1 MILMDTED
9 AQGAKIRVVGVGGGG
24 GNAVNS
30 MISRNLIGVDF
41 ISINTDAQ
49 ALAHN
54 NAGTKIQIGPGL
66 GAGGNPEVARRF
78 AEETADEIRTALMGS
93 DMVFV
98 TAGMGGG
105 TGTGASPLVAKI
117 GRELGALVVG
127 IITRPFEWEA
137 KVRSRSAD
145 GGIDALRS
153 NVDALIVIPNQRLLS
168 IIDNKTPFKVAFQ
181 MVDDV
186 LYNATRGISDII
198 SGYGYINVDFA
209 DVRAIMKDT
218 GDALMGIGIASGENR
233 ALEAATNALNSPLLE
248 GISIK
253 GAQGLLINISA
264 GEDVTMYDV
273 SEAVQVIEGA
283 AGSDVNLIHGV
294 SFNPDMGDKLMVTV
308 VATGF
313 KHNTISQRAT
323 TASIPQMPQP
333 TFHTPV
339 QEVMQT
345 PPSNQ
350 PTAQFSAAVTPQ
362 VTIQQP
368 IAATPAPIQPTV
380 TQQQQQSTPPNVVQ
394 ADFARQTVAA
404 TTPQQRAFPDAKPS
418 GLDRLRQYDAPAAT
432 RRNNGSIPIANVSRE
447 QQTVQPVSL
456 IRETTVIATPP
467 ASERPA
473 FLRKIMD

>member
-1 MILMDTED
+1 M
-9 AQGAKIRVVGVGGGG
+9 
-24 GNAVNS
+24 S
-30 MISRNLIGVDF
+30 
-41 ISINTDAQ
+41 
-49 ALAHN
+49 
-54 NAGTKIQIGPGL
+54 
-66 GAGGNPEVARRF
+66 
-78 AEETADEIRTALMGS
+78 
-93 DMVFV
+93 
-98 TAGMGGG
+98 
-105 TGTGASPLVAKI
+105 
-117 GRELGALVVG
+117 
-127 IITRPFEWEA
+127 
-137 KVRSRSAD
+137 
-145 GGIDALRS
+145 
-153 NVDALIVIPNQRLLS
+153 
-168 IIDNKTPFKVAFQ
+168 
-181 MVDDV
+181 

>member
-1 MILMDTED
+1 MDTED

-127 IITRPFEWEA
+127 IVTRPFEWEA

-264 GEDVTMYDV
+264 GEDVTMYDI

-313 KHNTISQRAT
+313 KHNTISQRGT
-323 TASIPQMPQP
+323 TSASIPQMPQP
-333 TFHTPV
+333 NFHAPTQETSQSNTMQANHTPTQAV
-339 QEVMQT
+339 
-345 PPSNQ
+345 
-350 PTAQFSAAVTPQ
+350 VTPVVPQ
-362 VTIQQP
+362 VAIQQP
-368 IAATPAPIQPTV
+368 IAASAPSIQPTS
-380 TQQQQQSTPPNVVQ
+380 TQPATPPNVVQ
-394 ADFARQTVAA
+394 ADFSRSAPAPTA
-404 TTPQQRAFPDAKPS
+404 PQPRSFPEAKPS

-432 RRNNGSIPIANVSRE
+432 RRNNGSIPIANSNRE
-447 QQTVQPVSL
+447 PQSVQPVAL
-456 IRETTVIATPP
+456 TREATVVATPP

>member
-1 MILMDTED
+1 MDTED

-41 ISINTDAQ
+41 ITINTDSQ

-54 NAGTKIQIGPGL
+54 SAGTKLQIGPGL
-66 GAGGNPEVARRF
+66 GAGGNPEVARRY
-78 AEETADEIRTALMGS
+78 AEETSDDIRTALSGS

-127 IITRPFEWEA
+127 IVTRPFEWEA
-137 KVRSRSAD
+137 KVRSRAAD

-153 NVDALIVIPNQRLLS
+153 NVDALIVIPNQRLLT

-273 SEAVQVIEGA
+273 SEAIQVIEGA

-313 KHNTISQRAT
+313 KHNTVSASRSA
-323 TASIPQMPQP
+323 TASVAIPQMPQP
-333 TFHTPV
+333 VSQTQEYANSNLTPAAIPQQQPLAAKTVQTQEPVQVHTP
-339 QEVMQT
+339 
-345 PPSNQ
+345 
-350 PTAQFSAAVTPQ
+350 
-362 VTIQQP
+362 
-368 IAATPAPIQPTV
+368 
-380 TQQQQQSTPPNVVQ
+380 PPNVVQ
-394 ADFARQTVAA
+394 ADFIRQ
-404 TTPQQRAFPDAKPS
+404 PQQQTQRTFPESKPS
-418 GLDRLRQYDAPAAT
+418 GLDKLRQFDTPAAT
-432 RRNNGSIPIANVSRE
+432 RRGNGSIPIANAQNTQMQATVVARDVVS
-447 QQTVQPVSL
+447 
-456 IRETTVIATPP
+456 ATSP

>member
-1 MILMDTED
+1 MDTED

-41 ISINTDAQ
+41 ITINTDSQ

-54 NAGTKIQIGPGL
+54 NAGTKLQIGPGL
-66 GAGGNPEVARRF
+66 GAGGNPEVARKY
-78 AEETADEIRTALMGS
+78 AEETAEDIRAALTGS

-127 IITRPFEWEA
+127 IVTKPFEWEA

-145 GGIDALRS
+145 GGIEALRS

-273 SEAVQVIEGA
+273 SEAIQVIEGA

-313 KHNTISQRAT
+313 KHNTMSVGKPSSPSIA
-323 TASIPQMPQP
+323 IPQMPQP
-333 TFHTPV
+333 VTTSSYDHG
-339 QEVMQT
+339 
-345 PPSNQ
+345 S
-350 PTAQFSAAVTPQ
+350 SAVAS
-362 VTIQQP
+362 
-368 IAATPAPIQPTV
+368 
-380 TQQQQQSTPPNVVQ
+380 TQQAVQAAKPVQQQSIVAEAPVQTPPNVVQ
-394 ADFARQTVAA
+394 ADFVR
-404 TTPQQRAFPDAKPS
+404 PQQPAQRTFPDSKPS
-418 GLDRLRQYDAPAAT
+418 GLDKLRQFDTPAAT
-432 RRNNGSIPIANVSRE
+432 RRGSGSIPIANI
-447 QQTVQPVSL
+447 QNNNQFQATVTA
-456 IRETTVIATPP
+456 RETTQTTAP

>member
-1 MILMDTED
+1 MDTED

-105 TGTGASPLVAKI
+105 TGTGASPI
-117 GRELGALVVG
+117 SGQNR
-127 IITRPFEWEA
+127 TRARVLSSWVLSHVPFEWEA

-186 LYNATRGISDII
+186 
-198 SGYGYINVDFA
+198 
-209 DVRAIMKDT
+209 
-218 GDALMGIGIASGENR
+218 
-233 ALEAATNALNSPLLE
+233 
-248 GISIK
+248 
-253 GAQGLLINISA
+253 
-264 GEDVTMYDV
+264 
-273 SEAVQVIEGA
+273 
-283 AGSDVNLIHGV
+283 
-294 SFNPDMGDKLMVTV
+294 
-308 VATGF
+308 
-313 KHNTISQRAT
+313 
-323 TASIPQMPQP
+323 
-333 TFHTPV
+333 
-339 QEVMQT
+339 
-345 PPSNQ
+345 
-350 PTAQFSAAVTPQ
+350 
-362 VTIQQP
+362 
-368 IAATPAPIQPTV
+368 
-380 TQQQQQSTPPNVVQ
+380 
-394 ADFARQTVAA
+394 
-404 TTPQQRAFPDAKPS
+404 
-418 GLDRLRQYDAPAAT
+418 
-432 RRNNGSIPIANVSRE
+432 
-447 QQTVQPVSL
+447 SL
-456 IRETTVIATPP
+456 
-467 ASERPA
+467 
-473 FLRKIMD
+473 